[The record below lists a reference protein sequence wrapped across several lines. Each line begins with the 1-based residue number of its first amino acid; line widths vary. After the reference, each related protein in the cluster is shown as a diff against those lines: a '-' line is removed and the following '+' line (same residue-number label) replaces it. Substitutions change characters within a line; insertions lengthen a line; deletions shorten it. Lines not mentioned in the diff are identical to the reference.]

1 MTGSLFLTLKV
12 VPNKKQNRIV
22 KREDELSLKVELK
35 AKPVEGKANQEL
47 IRYLAKLL
55 GIKQDQIAIV
65 RGTHSHNKVLRIE
78 GIAQQTLH
86 DKLDEIQSP

>member
-1 MTGSLFLTLKV
+1 MDLKV

-22 KREDELSLKVELK
+22 KCEGEFSFKVELK
-35 AKPVEGKANQEL
+35 AKPVEGRANQEL
-47 IRYLAKLL
+47 IKFLAKIL
-55 GIKQDQIAIV
+55 GIKQDQIMIV

-78 GIAQQTLH
+78 GTEQQKLQ